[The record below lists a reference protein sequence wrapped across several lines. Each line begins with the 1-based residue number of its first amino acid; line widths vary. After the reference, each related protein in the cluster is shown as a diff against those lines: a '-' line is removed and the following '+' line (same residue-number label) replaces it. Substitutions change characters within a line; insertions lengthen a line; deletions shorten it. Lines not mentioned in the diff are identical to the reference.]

1 MASNASEVATVTT
14 MKKLLSQNEL
24 KNKVVNEKVNK

>member
-24 KNKVVNEKVNK
+24 KNKVVNEKVHK

>member
-14 MKKLLSQNEL
+14 IKKLLSQNEL